1 MAAAATDDVAIHI
14 KSLTSW
20 QRETRRLDV
29 ILRDCGLQGSIKWA
43 KPCYGLGDD
52 NIAITQGF
60 KDACALMFFKGT
72 LLEDPRGLL
81 EAPGP
86 NSHHGRRLIFRNVT
100 DVDAHEGDIRAFTA
114 AAIALAKSGARVDT
128 TAIATL
134 ELPAELTA
142 RLKKDRALAAAWKAL
157 TPGRQRAWVMHIG
170 AAKQS
175 TTRESRIDKAGPSI
189 LAGKGLNDR

>member
-1 MAAAATDDVAIHI
+1 MATDDVATHI
-14 KSLTSW
+14 KRLSSW
-20 QRETRRLDV
+20 RNESRRLDE
-29 ILRDCGLQGSIKWA
+29 LMRDCGLQASIKWG
-43 KPCYGLGDD
+43 KPCYALGDG

-60 KDACALMFFKGT
+60 KDTCALMFFKGT

-86 NSHHGRRLIFRNVT
+86 NSRHGRRMVFTSVA
-100 DVDAHEGDIRAFTA
+100 DVDAREGDIRAFTA
-114 AAIALAKSGARVDT
+114 AAIALDKAGARIEKPAHD
-128 TAIATL
+128 AL
-134 ELPAELTA
+134 GLPPELAG
-142 RLKKDRALAAAWKAL
+142 RLKKDRPLATAWKAL

-175 TTRESRIDKAGPSI
+175 TTRESRIDKATPSI